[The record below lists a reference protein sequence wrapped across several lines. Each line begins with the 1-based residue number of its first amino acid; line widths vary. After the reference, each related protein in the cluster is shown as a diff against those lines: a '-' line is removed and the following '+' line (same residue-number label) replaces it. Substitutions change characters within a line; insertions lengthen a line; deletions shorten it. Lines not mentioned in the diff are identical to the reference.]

1 MRQEWFEML
10 IERRRA
16 HADQTWIPLRAF
28 LGESQGQIGHLG
40 FQEDSSCAVSVAVP
54 PAFRTAAEELEWG
67 DPGLSHTHGASAF
80 GDGRYKTAD
89 AFQFD
94 DGEDAGV
101 NLVLAQRNP
110 IGDQV
115 WHLHQDLV
123 LALGLIEENDAWIQ
137 PDENFTVAA
146 KRIRRPDG
154 SVGAIL
160 IRTDFLRDYL
170 CARGLALRLLTYRER
185 VSIQAD
191 ADHIQW
197 PEGQQHDVLADG
209 RFEGRVM
216 RIHPGGDP
224 EGATVAVFH
233 SWRTDVDAE
242 ADIPVMGPETDEGAD
257 HTQRRFTRNGLV
269 LHRISGEVWRNV
281 WIEPAAQSPRVR
293 NDHIP
298 SSATFIVDAA
308 GSRRNADALNNEDI
322 GLWLWFDA
330 AIVRDLLALRAGRL
344 EWYTHD
350 TGGLEGEPGY
360 SIHFGINEAGLINVY
375 ARDVARLSEWH
386 RRIWAGRNV
395 YPQGRLSTELA
406 MSHIEAR
413 VAETIAPEK
422 RIAAS
427 LADLDEAAR
436 VRWGFPIFRQH
447 GIEGQ
452 LLSSLHRFRVTDRNS
467 LLELAKDVAR
477 LTADRID
484 AESLQRFAPVTREM
498 PGTGSLKS
506 LERALAR
513 REGPSQ
519 ARVLMGPLAGLYD
532 MRVGAAHLPSSE
544 IEAAFALVGID
555 PATPL
560 NVQALHLLTALAH
573 CLEAI
578 LASIQAD
585 EPRTENQPSSVTP

>member
-1 MRQEWFEML
+1 MRQEWFEMQA
-10 IERRRA
+10 ERRRVY
-16 HADQTWIPLRAF
+16 ADQTWIPLRAF
-28 LGESQGQIGHLG
+28 LGQSQGEIGHLG
-40 FQEDSSCAVSVAVP
+40 FQDDITCAVSVAVP
-54 PAFRTAAEELEWG
+54 PAFRAAAEELEWANS
-67 DPGLSHTHGASAF
+67 GLTHTHGAYAF
-80 GDGRYKTAD
+80 DDGRYKTAD

-94 DGEDAGV
+94 DGVDAGV
-101 NLVLAQRNP
+101 NLVLVQRNP
-110 IGDQV
+110 VGDQV

-123 LALGLIEENDAWIQ
+123 LALGLIEENDAWVQ
-137 PDENFTVAA
+137 PDENFTIAA
-146 KRIRRPDG
+146 KRLKHPDG

-197 PEGQQHDVLADG
+197 PEGRQLDALADG
-209 RFEGRVM
+209 RFEGHVM

-233 SWRTDVDAE
+233 TWRTDVDMD
-242 ADIPVMGPETDEGAD
+242 ADVPVMGPDTGEGTDQI
-257 HTQRRFTRNGLV
+257 QRRFARTGPV
-269 LHRISGEVWRNV
+269 LHRISGEAWRNV

-293 NDHIP
+293 GDHVP
-298 SSATFIVDAA
+298 SSTTFIVNAA
-308 GSRRNADALNNEDI
+308 GDRRNADELNDEDI
-322 GLWLWFDA
+322 GLWLWFHP
-330 AIVRDLLALRAGRL
+330 AIVRDLLALRAGKL

-395 YPQGRLSTELA
+395 YPQGRLSAELA

-422 RIAAS
+422 RIIAS
-427 LADLDEAAR
+427 LADLDEAALAQ
-436 VRWGFPIFRQH
+436 WGFPIFRQH

-452 LLSSLHRFRVTDRNS
+452 LLSSLHRFRVVDRSS

-484 AESLQRFAPVTREM
+484 AASLQRFAPVTREM

-506 LERALAR
+506 LERALAC

-519 ARVLMGPLAGLYD
+519 ARMLMGPLAGLYD

-555 PATPL
+555 PAASFDA
-560 NVQALHLLTALAH
+560 QALHLLTALAR

-578 LASIQAD
+578 VASIRAA
-585 EPRTENQPSSVTP
+585 EPDPDGRPPS